1 MSSISNIQSIIIDA
15 INAKWPEF
23 NARATCLNSKD
34 VVIDSSPGL
43 AGWKLSL
50 FEDRARLE
58 MAFSMDIESEKV
70 DVGPTAYACMMRLRD
85 KVDIL
90 YCDPQLVE
98 RVISDITAL
107 LDGSGWNTYGGI
119 DISKIVEASEDGWA
133 DLTS

>member
-1 MSSISNIQSIIIDA
+1 MSSISNIQSIVIDA

-34 VVIDSSPGL
+34 VIIDSFPGL

-58 MAFSMDIESEKV
+58 IAFSMDIETQKV

-90 YCDPQLVE
+90 YCDPQLVD
-98 RVISDITAL
+98 RVINDITGL
-107 LDGSGWNTYGGI
+107 IDGSGWGVGGGI
-119 DISKIVEASEDGWA
+119 DISKIVEVSKDGWA
-133 DLTS
+133 ELTS